1 MLCMSL
7 SEFYAGAVRGYLWG
21 LGQLDSLQQEMFLK
35 NVLFLSII
43 ASTLTDWR
51 STKDR
56 RW

>member
-1 MLCMSL
+1 MSL